1 MVFGYD
7 DKIEFFKKLI
17 EEDDLAHAYLF
28 YGEPE
33 TGKFSFA
40 SFLSR
45 FLENPE
51 SPDDTGILL
60 DTLIVRNEEGGTL
73 GIDDVL
79 RVQEFLY
86 QRPLISK
93 RRTVIVDD
101 ASSLTR
107 EAQGALLK
115 IVEEPPQSSLIIFVS
130 SDKNDLFDALLSRV
144 EKIYF
149 PTLSSAIIEEGLNKL
164 YRLDKGKTE
173 KVAAV
178 SFGRFGRAVTIATGK
193 SASVAEEG
201 DEEDLLKELSDAIMK
216 LYRGGVVKNQ
226 KLLSW
231 LLEREVFI
239 KRYKRYNLNMKLQKK
254 AVDAVLQKM
263 N

>member
-7 DKIEFFKKLI
+7 GTIEFFKKLT
-17 EEDDLAHAYLF
+17 EKDDLAHAYLF

-51 SPDDTGILL
+51 SADDAGILL
-60 DTLIVRNEEGGTL
+60 DALVVRSEEGGTL

-86 QRPLISK
+86 QRPLVSK

-115 IVEEPPQSSLIIFVS
+115 IVEEPPQSSLILFVS
-130 SDKNDLFDALLSRV
+130 SDKRDLFDALLSRV

-149 PTLSSAIIEEGLNKL
+149 PTLPASAIEEGLQKL
-164 YRLDKGKTE
+164 YGLDKE
-173 KVAAV
+173 KAKKIAAV
-178 SFGRFGRAVTIATGK
+178 SFGRFGRAVTIAAGK
-193 SASVAEEG
+193 SVPAAEEEG
-201 DEEDLLKELSDAIMK
+201 GEDLSKELSETIVK

-231 LLEREVFI
+231 LLEREMFI

-254 AVDAVLQKM
+254 VIDAVLRRVS
-263 N
+263 

>member
-1 MVFGYD
+1 MIFGYG
-7 DKIEFFKKLI
+7 DKIDLFKKLI
-17 EEDDLAHAYLF
+17 ENDDLAHAYLF

-45 FLENPE
+45 FLERPE
-51 SPDDTGILL
+51 SLDDAGILL
-60 DTLIVRNEEGGTL
+60 DALVMRSEEGGTL

-86 QRPLISK
+86 QRPLVSK

-130 SDKNDLFDALLSRV
+130 SDKRDLFDALLSRV

-149 PTLSSAIIEEGLNKL
+149 PTLPSALIEEGLKKL
-164 YRLDKGKTE
+164 YRLDKE
-173 KVAAV
+173 KARKIAAI
-178 SFGRFGRAVTIATGK
+178 SFGRFGRAAAIAAGK
-193 SASVAEEG
+193 SAPSAEEE
-201 DEEDLLKELSDAIMK
+201 DEEDLLKELSDAIVK

-254 AVDAVLQKM
+254 AVDVVLQKV